1 MTALF
6 ILSALIVGI
15 ILGVAGSGTAWGEAL
30 ARIADPVGGMWL
42 NALKMTIVPLV
53 VALLI
58 TGITKTVEVARAG
71 KLAGRSVVWFLA
83 ILWTSSLMAALVT
96 PLLLDIWP
104 LDPGSADALKTALGK
119 TAAVLPPPAFKEFLL
134 GLIPSNPIA
143 AAANDAILPLTIFTA
158 IFAFAMLKL
167 PEGDQRFLSRFFEA
181 LANTMLV
188 IINWVLWLAPVGV
201 FALAF
206 VVGARSGF
214 SALGGLVHYVL
225 IASALGVIVWIAA
238 YPLAL
243 FGGRVSLGRFAR
255 AALPAQAVAIS
266 TQSSLASLP
275 AMLKGTEAIGVR
287 SETAD
292 VVLPLAV
299 ALFRATGPAVNLA
312 VAIYV
317 AHWYGIQLGPWQ
329 LAAGVA
335 VAATT
340 TLGAV
345 SLPGQLTFIS
355 SIAPIAMAMGVPFEP
370 LALLIAVETIPDI
383 FRTVGNVSMDMAV
396 TSTIARGEG
405 PTSAALEEARN

>member
-1 MTALF
+1 VAALF
-6 ILSALIVGI
+6 ILTALILGI
-15 ILGVAGSGTAWGEAL
+15 ALGFAGSGQVWGETA
-30 ARIADPVGGMWL
+30 AAIADPIGGLWL

-58 TGITKTVEVARAG
+58 TGITKTAEAARAG
-71 KLAGRSVVWFLA
+71 KLAGRSVAWFLTL
-83 ILWTSSLMAALVT
+83 LWISSTMAALVM
-96 PLLLDIWP
+96 PLLLELWP
-104 LDPGSADALKTALGK
+104 LDPGSANALKVSLSK
-119 TAAVLPPPAFKEFLL
+119 AVAVSPPPAFRDFLL

-143 AAANDAILPLTIFTA
+143 AAASEAILPLTIFTA

-167 PEGDQRFLSRFFEA
+167 PEGERNILSRFFEA
-181 LANTMLV
+181 LGNAMLI
-188 IINWVLWLAPVGV
+188 IINWVLWFAPLGV

-225 IASALGVIVWIAA
+225 IVSALGVIVWAAA

-243 FGGRVSLGRFAR
+243 FGGRVRLSQFAR
-255 AALPAQAVAIS
+255 AILPAQAVAIS

-275 AMLKGTEAIGVR
+275 AMLKGTEALGIKPT
-287 SETAD
+287 TAD

-299 ALFRATGPAVNLA
+299 ALFRATGPAMNLA
-312 VAIYV
+312 VAIYL
-317 AHWYGIQLGPWQ
+317 AHWFGVALGPWQ
-329 LAAGVA
+329 MAAGIA

-345 SLPGQLTFIS
+345 SLPGQLSFIS
-355 SIAPIAMAMGVPFEP
+355 SIAPIALAMGVPFEP

-396 TSTIARGEG
+396 TATIAHRTPEGEI
-405 PTSAALEEARN
+405 A

>member
-1 MTALF
+1 MAALF
-6 ILSALIVGI
+6 ILTALILGI
-15 ILGVAGSGTAWGEAL
+15 ALGVAGSGQVWGETVA
-30 ARIADPVGGMWL
+30 AVADPIGGLWL

-58 TGITKTVEVARAG
+58 TGITKTAEAARAG
-71 KLAGRSVVWFLA
+71 KLAGRSVAWFLTL
-83 ILWTSSLMAALVT
+83 LWISSTMAALVM
-96 PLLLDIWP
+96 PLLLELWP
-104 LDPGSADALKTALGK
+104 LDPGSANALKVSLSK
-119 TAAVLPPPAFKEFLL
+119 AVAVSPPPAFRDFLL

-143 AAANDAILPLTIFTA
+143 AASSDAILPLTIFTA

-167 PEGDQRFLSRFFEA
+167 PEGERNILSRFFEA
-181 LANTMLV
+181 LGNAMLI
-188 IINWVLWLAPVGV
+188 IINWVLWFAPLGV

-225 IASALGVIVWIAA
+225 IVSALGVIVWAAA

-243 FGGRVSLGRFAR
+243 FGGRVRLSQFAR
-255 AALPAQAVAIS
+255 AILPAQAVAIS

-275 AMLKGTEAIGVR
+275 AMLKGTEALGIKPT
-287 SETAD
+287 TAD

-299 ALFRATGPAVNLA
+299 ALFRATGPAMNLA
-312 VAIYV
+312 VAIYL
-317 AHWYGIQLGPWQ
+317 AHWFGVALGPWQ
-329 LAAGVA
+329 MAAGIA

-345 SLPGQLTFIS
+345 SLPGQLSFIS
-355 SIAPIAMAMGVPFEP
+355 SIAPIALAMGVPFEP

-396 TSTIARGEG
+396 TATIAHRTPEGEI
-405 PTSAALEEARN
+405 A

>member
-1 MTALF
+1 MA
-6 ILSALIVGI
+6 ALI
-15 ILGVAGSGTAWGEAL
+15 ILIALLLGLLLGLAGSGTAWGDAVT
-30 ARIADPVGGMWL
+30 AAADPIGGLWL

-53 VALLI
+53 VSLLV
-58 TGITKTVEVARAG
+58 TGITKTAEAARAG
-71 KLAGRSVVWFLA
+71 KLAGRSVTWFLVL
-83 ILWTSSLMAALVT
+83 LWSSSIMAALVM
-96 PLLLDIWP
+96 PLLLDLWP
-104 LDPGSADALKTALGK
+104 LDPTAGTALKAALGEA
-119 TAAVLPPPAFKEFLL
+119 AAVPPPPAFREFLL
-134 GLIPSNPIA
+134 GLVPSNPIA
-143 AAANDAILPLTIFTA
+143 AAANDAILPLTVFTT

-167 PEGDQRFLSRFFEA
+167 PTSERDLLSRFFEA
-181 LANTMLV
+181 LGNAMLV
-188 IINWVLWLAPVGV
+188 VIGWILWLAPIGV

-206 VVGARSGF
+206 VVGARAGF

-225 IASALGVIVWIAA
+225 IVSALGVIVWIAA

-243 FGGRVSLGRFAR
+243 IGGRVSLGRFVR

-275 AMLKGTEAIGVR
+275 AMLKGSEALGIKPA
-287 SETAD
+287 TAD

-299 ALFRATGPAVNLA
+299 ALFRATGPAMNLA

-317 AHWYGIQLGPWQ
+317 AHWYGIALGPWQ

-345 SLPGQLTFIS
+345 SLPGQLSFIS
-355 SIAPIAMAMGVPFEP
+355 SIAPIALAMGVPFEP

-396 TSTIARGEG
+396 TATIAHRTPEG
-405 PTSAALEEARN
+405 DAA

>member
-1 MTALF
+1 MA
-6 ILSALIVGI
+6 ALIILLALILGLS
-15 ILGVAGSGTAWGEAL
+15 LGVAGSGTAWGDAV
-30 ARIADPVGGMWL
+30 ASGADPVGGLWL

-53 VALLI
+53 VSLLI
-58 TGITKTVEVARAG
+58 TGIAKTAEAARAG
-71 KLAGRSVVWFLA
+71 KLAGRSVAWFLVL
-83 ILWTSSLMAALVT
+83 LWSSSIMAALVT
-96 PLLLDIWP
+96 PLLLDLWP
-104 LDPGSADALKTALGK
+104 LDRGAADALKTALGK
-119 TAAVLPPPAFKEFLL
+119 VAAISPPPAFREFLL
-134 GLIPSNPIA
+134 GLIPSNPLA
-143 AAANDAILPLTIFTA
+143 AAANDAILPLTIFTT
-158 IFAFAMLKL
+158 IFAFAILKL
-167 PEGDQRFLSRFFEA
+167 PEGERQLLSRFFEA
-181 LANTMLV
+181 IGNAMLV
-188 IINWVLWLAPVGV
+188 VINWVLWLAPIGV

-214 SALGGLVHYVL
+214 SALGGLVHYVVV
-225 IASALGVIVWIAA
+225 ASALGIIIWVAA

-243 FGGRVSLGRFAR
+243 FGGRVNLGRFAR

-275 AMLKGTEAIGVR
+275 AMLKGTEALGIKAA
-287 SETAD
+287 TAD

-317 AHWYGIQLGPWQ
+317 AHWYGIALGPWQ

-355 SIAPIAMAMGVPFEP
+355 SIAPIALAMGVPFEP

-383 FRTVGNVSMDMAV
+383 FRTVGNVSMDLAV
-396 TSTIARGEG
+396 TSTIAHHSPEGE
-405 PTSAALEEARN
+405 AA

>member
-1 MTALF
+1 VAALF
-6 ILSALIVGI
+6 ILTALILGI
-15 ILGVAGSGTAWGEAL
+15 ALGVAGSGQVWGETA
-30 ARIADPVGGMWL
+30 AAIADPIGGLWL

-58 TGITKTVEVARAG
+58 TGITKTAEAARAG
-71 KLAGRSVVWFLA
+71 KLAGRSVAWFLTL
-83 ILWTSSLMAALVT
+83 LWISSTMAALVM
-96 PLLLDIWP
+96 PLLLELWP
-104 LDPGSADALKTALGK
+104 LDPGSANALKVSLSK
-119 TAAVLPPPAFKEFLL
+119 AVAVSPPPAFRDFLL

-143 AAANDAILPLTIFTA
+143 AAASEAILPLTIFTA

-167 PEGDQRFLSRFFEA
+167 PEGERNILSRFFEA
-181 LANTMLV
+181 LGNAMLI
-188 IINWVLWLAPVGV
+188 IINWVLWFAPLGV

-225 IASALGVIVWIAA
+225 IVSALGVIVWAAA

-243 FGGRVSLGRFAR
+243 FGGRVRLSQFAR
-255 AALPAQAVAIS
+255 AILPAQAVAIS

-275 AMLKGTEAIGVR
+275 AMLKGTEALGIKPT
-287 SETAD
+287 TAD

-299 ALFRATGPAVNLA
+299 ALFRATGPAMNLA
-312 VAIYV
+312 VAIYL
-317 AHWYGIQLGPWQ
+317 AHWFGVALGPWQ
-329 LAAGVA
+329 MAAGIA

-345 SLPGQLTFIS
+345 SLPGQLSFIS
-355 SIAPIAMAMGVPFEP
+355 SIAPIALAMGVPFEP

-396 TSTIARGEG
+396 TATIAHRTPEGEI
-405 PTSAALEEARN
+405 A

>member
-1 MTALF
+1 MAALF
-6 ILSALIVGI
+6 ILIALILGI
-15 ILGVAGSGTAWGEAL
+15 ALGVAGAGQVWGNTAA
-30 ARIADPVGGMWL
+30 AIADPVGGLWL

-58 TGITKTVEVARAG
+58 TGITKTAEAARAG
-71 KLAGRSVVWFLA
+71 KLAGRSVAWFLTL
-83 ILWTSSLMAALVT
+83 LWLSSMMTALVM
-96 PLLLDIWP
+96 PLLLELWP
-104 LDPGSADALKTALGK
+104 LDPGSAQALKESLGK
-119 TAAVLPPPAFKEFLL
+119 AAAVSPPPAFREFLL

-143 AAANDAILPLTIFTA
+143 AAASDAILPLTIFTA

-167 PEGDQRFLSRFFEA
+167 PEGERSILSRFFEA
-181 LANTMLV
+181 LAGVMLI
-188 IINWVLWLAPVGV
+188 IINWVLWFAPIGV

-225 IASALGVIVWIAA
+225 IVSMLGLIVWVAA

-243 FGGRVSLGRFAR
+243 FGARVRLNQFAR
-255 AALPAQAVAIS
+255 AVLPAQAVAIS

-275 AMLKGTEAIGVR
+275 AMLKGTETLGIKPT
-287 SETAD
+287 TAD

-299 ALFRATGPAVNLA
+299 ALFRATGPAMNLA
-312 VAIYV
+312 VAIYL
-317 AHWYGIQLGPWQ
+317 AHWFGITLGPWQ
-329 LAAGVA
+329 MAAGIA

-345 SLPGQLTFIS
+345 SLPGQLSFIS
-355 SIAPIAMAMGVPFEP
+355 SIAPIAIAMGVPFEP

-396 TSTIARGEG
+396 TATIAHRTPEGE
-405 PTSAALEEARN
+405 AA

>member
-1 MTALF
+1 MAALF
-6 ILSALIVGI
+6 ILFALIVGI
-15 ILGVAGSGTAWGEAL
+15 SLGVAGSSTAWGEAVV
-30 ARIADPVGGMWL
+30 AVADPVGGMWL
-42 NALKMTIVPLV
+42 NALKMTIAPLV

-58 TGITKTVEVARAG
+58 TGITKTAEAARAG
-71 KLAGRSVVWFLA
+71 RLAGRSVAWFL
-83 ILWTSSLMAALVT
+83 ILLWSSSIMAALVT
-96 PLLLDIWP
+96 PLLLNLWP
-104 LDPGSADALKTALGK
+104 LDSGSAEALKAALGK
-119 TAAVLPPPAFKEFLL
+119 AATVPPPPAFKEFLL

-143 AAANDAILPLTIFTA
+143 AAAGDAILPLTIFTA
-158 IFAFAMLKL
+158 IFAFAILKL
-167 PEGDQRFLSRFFEA
+167 PEGERALLSRFFEA
-181 LANTMLV
+181 LGNTML
-188 IINWVLWLAPVGV
+188 IIIKWVLWLAPIGV

-214 SALGGLVHYVL
+214 SALGGLVHYV
-225 IASALGVIVWIAA
+225 IVASALGVIVWLAA

-243 FGGRVSLGRFAR
+243 FGGRVSLSRFAR

-275 AMLKGTEAIGVR
+275 AMLKGTEALGIKA
-287 SETAD
+287 ETAD

-299 ALFRATGPAVNLA
+299 ALFRATGPAMNLA

-317 AHWYGIQLGPWQ
+317 AHWYGIALGPWQ

-345 SLPGQLTFIS
+345 SLPGQLSFIS
-355 SIAPIAMAMGVPFEP
+355 SIAPIALAMGVPFEP

-396 TSTIARGEG
+396 TSTIARGEASV
-405 PTSAALEEARN
+405 SASLEESGN

>member
-1 MTALF
+1 VRTMA
-6 ILSALIVGI
+6 ALI
-15 ILGVAGSGTAWGEAL
+15 ILIALLLGLLLGLAGSGTAWGDAVT
-30 ARIADPVGGMWL
+30 AAADPIGGLWL

-53 VALLI
+53 VSLLV
-58 TGITKTVEVARAG
+58 TGITKTAEAARAG
-71 KLAGRSVVWFLA
+71 KLAGRSVTWFLVL
-83 ILWTSSLMAALVT
+83 LWSSSIMAALVM
-96 PLLLDIWP
+96 PLLLDLWP
-104 LDPGSADALKTALGK
+104 LDPTAGTALKAALGEA
-119 TAAVLPPPAFKEFLL
+119 AAVPPPPAFREFLL
-134 GLIPSNPIA
+134 GLVPSNPIA
-143 AAANDAILPLTIFTA
+143 AAANDAILPLTVFTT

-167 PEGDQRFLSRFFEA
+167 PTSERDLLSRFFEA
-181 LANTMLV
+181 LGNAMLV
-188 IINWVLWLAPVGV
+188 VIGWILWLAPIGV

-206 VVGARSGF
+206 VVGARAGF

-225 IASALGVIVWIAA
+225 IVSALGVIVWIAA

-243 FGGRVSLGRFAR
+243 IGGRVSLGRFVR

-275 AMLKGTEAIGVR
+275 AMLKGSEALGIKPA
-287 SETAD
+287 TAD

-299 ALFRATGPAVNLA
+299 ALFRATGPAMNLA

-317 AHWYGIQLGPWQ
+317 AHWYGIALGPWQ

-345 SLPGQLTFIS
+345 SLPGQLSFIS
-355 SIAPIAMAMGVPFEP
+355 SIAPIALAMGVPFEP

-396 TSTIARGEG
+396 TATIAHRTPEG
-405 PTSAALEEARN
+405 DAA